1 MLVLAFQTAL
11 CLVDEWNGRREGLVV
26 SARVGIRGKKKGVS
40 LWSDGGRQTS
50 KRIPPANP
58 ILSLLVRSAISPSLP
73 FVTDIPSSLTGQRQI
88 DHPKRPSRGF
98 SRNKQSS
105 HIIIESANENFIHVH
120 GRPIRHSKTRG
131 LGRRC
136 LNRIGKWYVHPPRWW
151 ARLKFESLARARKH
165 AVSLQ
170 HIPNFPKMCG
180 KWKPRTFKYRT
191 SKT

>member
-1 MLVLAFQTAL
+1 MNGMAEEKGWLLVR
-11 CLVDEWNGRREGLVV
+11 ESESGGRRKSLFDLMEEGKLQ
-26 SARVGIRGKKKGVS
+26 SGFPR
-40 LWSDGGRQTS
+40 TS
-50 KRIPPANP
+50 P

-73 FVTDIPSSLTGQRQI
+73 FVTDIPSSSLTGQRQI

-105 HIIIESANENFIHVH
+105 IPIIIESANENFIHVH

-131 LGRRC
+131 LGRCC

-170 HIPNFPKMCG
+170 HILNFPHV
-180 KWKPRTFKYRT
+180 WIPI
-191 SKT
+191 